1 MRLDSPDDGGEKLT
15 RLRVEVKGIVQGV
28 GFRPFVFGLAQRYG
42 LKGRVFNSVRGVE
55 MDLEG
60 PGGMPDRLLREIN
73 ERPPRLA
80 RITQIDV
87 REIPPRGYTAFEI
100 LESSPGGERDVLIS
114 PDVAV
119 CPDCKREVDDPSD
132 RRHRYPFTNCT
143 NCGPRFTI
151 ISGFPYD
158 RERTTMS
165 VFPMCPRCRRE
176 YRDPGDR
183 RFHAQPIACPECGP
197 RAFLA
202 DRMGREL
209 SGSWPDNF
217 RRIMLEGNIVAVKGL
232 GGFHLAC
239 DARNEKAVEELR
251 RRKGRP
257 AKPFAVMC
265 RDLEAVRKY
274 CRADEEEC
282 RWLNSPEAPIVI
294 LERRGRCP
302 LPGILAPNVGTL
314 GVMLPYT
321 PLHMLLF
328 DDELDVMVMTSG
340 NAGGLPLVR
349 ENSAAMDQLG
359 RIADCFLLHD
369 REIYH
374 GCDDSLLRVI
384 EGQPHIYRRSRGFV
398 PGPVNVP
405 PGRSTMAALG
415 LGGEM
420 KNTFCLLKGDRAILS
435 QHLGDMYFR
444 EGMDYFRVNLESLQ
458 KLFGI
463 MPEIIAHDMHPGY
476 AINSLAGLLPA
487 ANRVA
492 VQHHHAHMAACMAE
506 NGLDRKVI
514 GVVCDGTGYGADGCI
529 WGFEILAGDYVD
541 FERKYHLA
549 YLPVPGGDSA
559 IRNTWRMGVAYLSHY
574 LGGDG
579 LDLALGL
586 FPGREREVALTARMA
601 AQGFNSPPA
610 SSCGRLF
617 DAVSAMLGACL
628 ESTYEG
634 QAAVELSHLVVP
646 GLKDRF
652 PYLVSGGIIDPG
664 PMIEGIAGQIKKGV
678 DPAVTATMFHNTV
691 IAMIVE
697 AVTRA
702 GLETGIDEVVLSG
715 GSFQNQYLF
724 LGVKHGLAE
733 KGRRVYFHRE
743 VPANDG
749 GISLGQAV
757 VASRRLRG

>member
-1 MRLDSPDDGGEKLT
+1 MRLDSPDGGGEKLT
-15 RLRVEVKGIVQGV
+15 CLRVEIKGIVQGV

-60 PGGMPDRLLREIN
+60 PGVMLDRLLGEISR
-73 ERPPRLA
+73 RPPRLA
-80 RITQIDV
+80 RITQIEI
-87 REIPPRGYTAFEI
+87 REVSPGGYTTFEI
-100 LESSPGGERDVLIS
+100 LESSPGGERDVLIL

-151 ISGFPYD
+151 VSGFPYD
-158 RERTTMS
+158 RGRTTMII
-165 VFPMCPRCRRE
+165 FPMCPECRRE
-176 YRDPGDR
+176 YRDPADR
-183 RFHAQPIACPECGP
+183 RFHAQPTACPECGP

-202 DRMGREL
+202 DRTGREL
-209 SGSWPDNF
+209 SGSWPDQF
-217 RRIMLEGNIVAVKGL
+217 RRIILEGNIVAVKGL

-239 DARNEKAVEELR
+239 DAGNEKAVEELR

-265 RDLEAVRKY
+265 RDLKAVRKY
-274 CRADEEEC
+274 CRAGEEEC
-282 RWLNSPEAPIVI
+282 RRLNSPEAPIVI
-294 LERRGRCP
+294 LERRVRCP

-328 DDELDVMVMTSG
+328 DDELDVLVMTSG

-349 ENSAAMDQLG
+349 ENSAALEQLG
-359 RIADCFLLHD
+359 HIADYFLLHN
-369 REIYH
+369 REIFH

-398 PGPVNVP
+398 PGPVCVP
-405 PGRSTMAALG
+405 PANSPAVLG

-420 KNTFCLLKGDRAILS
+420 KNTFCLLKGGRAILS
-435 QHLGDMYFR
+435 QHLGDMHFREGGDYFR
-444 EGMDYFRVNLESLQ
+444 ENLEGFQ

-463 MPEIIAHDMHPGY
+463 IPEIIAHDMHPGY
-476 AINSLAGLLPA
+476 GVNSFAGLLPGA
-487 ANRVA
+487 ATVP

-529 WGFEILAGDYVD
+529 WGFEIMAGDYTG

-549 YLPVPGGDSA
+549 YLPVPGGDGA
-559 IRNTWRMGVAYLSHY
+559 IRNTWRMAVACLSHY
-574 LGGDG
+574 LGRDG
-579 LDLALGL
+579 LELALEL
-586 FPGREREVALTARMA
+586 FPGREREIMLTARMA
-601 AQGFNSPPA
+601 EQGFNSPPA

-617 DAVSAMLGACL
+617 DAVSAMLGVCL

-634 QAAVELSHLVVP
+634 QAAVELSHLAEPAVS
-646 GLKDRF
+646 GRF
-652 PYLVSGGIIDPG
+652 PYIFSGGVIDPG
-664 PMIEGIAGQIKKGV
+664 PMIEAIAQGVKKGV
-678 DPAVTATMFHNTV
+678 DRTAAASMFHNTV
-691 IAMIVE
+691 VSMIVE
-697 AVTRA
+697 SVNRTA
-702 GLETGIDEVVLSG
+702 LETGLGEVVLSG
-715 GSFQNQYLF
+715 GSFQNPILFQGVSRGLRERGYL
-724 LGVKHGLAE
+724 
-733 KGRRVYFHRE
+733 VYFHRQ

-749 GISLGQAV
+749 GISLGQAM
-757 VASRRLRG
+757 VATRRLRG